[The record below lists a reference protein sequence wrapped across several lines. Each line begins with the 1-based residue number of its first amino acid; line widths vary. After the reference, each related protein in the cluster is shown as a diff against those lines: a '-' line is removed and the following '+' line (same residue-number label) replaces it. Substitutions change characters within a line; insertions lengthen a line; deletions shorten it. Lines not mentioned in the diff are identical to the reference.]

1 MKRALVMILCLFT
14 LLASALA
21 SSAENL
27 ILISL
32 DGVRW
37 QDVYRGYEPKLYS
50 ANINSAIKQ
59 RQLEQFGGS
68 SASEKR
74 TRLMPF
80 LWSKIANNG
89 LLLGNRDINSAMT
102 VNNSMWFSYPG
113 YNELLTGKADPTIR
127 DNAANNNKNV
137 TFLEWLNQQ
146 PIYQHKVAVFGS
158 WDVFPAIINR
168 QRSGLPINAGFES
181 AHWQNLSERTEWLNQ
196 LQQNIPSP
204 WHNVRLDA
212 FTMGFAEE
220 YVEQFK
226 PKVLYLALGETDDF
240 AHNGSYWQY
249 VDALHRADSLIANL
263 WQKLQSM
270 PEYAG
275 KTNLIITTDHGRGE
289 TLKSWPHHG
298 SPEAVK
304 GYINAEAEFKNGIV
318 GSNEI
323 WLAAMGPDVKQ
334 MMANDHPLGEQK
346 NTQRFSLDQVAAT
359 ALRLLNIKPD
369 QFNDD
374 IGKAIEVNQQ

>member
-1 MKRALVMILCLFT
+1 MQRPLLMILCLST
-14 LLASALA
+14 LLASSLA
-21 SSAENL
+21 RSAENL

-37 QDVYRGYEPKLYS
+37 QDVYRGYDPKLYS
-50 ANINSAIKQ
+50 QHINPAIKQ
-59 RQLEQFGGS
+59 RQLDQFGGS
-68 SASEKR
+68 SANEKR
-74 TRLMPF
+74 AKLMPF
-80 LWSKIANNG
+80 LWSTIANNG
-89 LLLGNRDINSAMT
+89 LLLGNRDIDSAMT
-102 VNNSMWFSYPG
+102 VSNSMWFSYPG
-113 YNELLTGKADPTIR
+113 YNELLTGKADSRIR

-146 PIYQHKVAVFGS
+146 AMYQQKVAVFGS

-181 AHWQNLSERTEWLNQ
+181 AQWQNLSERTEWLNH

-212 FTMGFAEE
+212 FTVGFAEE
-220 YVEQFK
+220 YVSQFK

-249 VDALHRADSLIANL
+249 ADALHRADSLIAGL

-275 KTNLIITTDHGRGE
+275 KTNLIITTDHGRGK

-304 GYINAEAEFKNGIV
+304 GYINAGSEFKDGIV

-323 WLAAMGPDVKQ
+323 WFAAMGPDVKQ
-334 MMANDHPLGEQK
+334 MLAKDQPLGEQK
-346 NTQRFSLDQVAAT
+346 NTQTFSLDQVAAT
-359 ALRLLNIKPD
+359 ALSLLNIKSE

-374 IGKAIEVNQQ
+374 IGKAIEVNPQ